1 MGVTQRN
8 RKVVAIRDL
17 REFFRESVD
26 CALNNQRIAVDDH
39 TAHYVVNLLTLYSR
53 SEELYEKTPAGYGLK
68 PLAFM
73 LADALESETGE
84 ERNVTLQRL
93 GDVSLFVSG
102 ILAGS
107 FARKIIDIDYYISMG
122 GTAYDSLSDGVRG
135 SVRGRAIADVFRE
148 LAAKFQNIVEVL
160 NEISEMAHVH
170 SDKDIMRLYEVWI
183 KTGSKRA
190 ERILDKLGI
199 QPTLDA
205 KTRFQH

>member
-8 RKVVAIRDL
+8 SKVVAIRDL